1 MKLNEPLAP
10 RTTFGIGGPADLWA
24 EPADAEDLA
33 FLLEFLKEAGISAEI
48 FGGGSNF
55 LVMDGGVRGAVVSMG
70 RFRALSFSGAAVS
83 AGAGVPLSRIL
94 GESVRRGLSGFE
106 FSAGIPASAGGAAAA
121 NAGGRFGDMKG
132 VLKSAVLLCGSKVR
146 KAGVGEMGLD
156 YRKSGIGGA
165 KKVIISVD
173 INLREEEPR
182 EVKKK
187 VAWIMEYRKKTQP
200 VNAKSAGC
208 VFKNPALMP
217 AGAMISAAG
226 LGGRRVGGAEISP
239 KHANYIINRGGAS
252 SSDVVALIHLVEE
265 EIFKS
270 YNVKLEREV
279 EIIGG

>member
-1 MKLNEPLAP
+1 MKLGEPLAS

-24 EPADAEDLA
+24 EPADAEDLS
-33 FLLEFLKEAGISAEI
+33 FLLGFLKDAGIQAVI

-70 RFRALSFSGAAVS
+70 RFHGLSFSGTGVS

-94 GESVRRGLSGFE
+94 GESARRGLSGFE
-106 FSAGIPASAGGAAAA
+106 FSAGIPASAGGAAAT
-121 NAGGRFGDMKG
+121 NAGGRFGDMND
-132 VLKSAVLLCGSKVR
+132 VLKSAVILCGGEVR
-146 KAGVGEMGLD
+146 KAAAGELGLG
-156 YRKSGIGGA
+156 YRKSGIGAA

-173 INLREEEPR
+173 IKLREQEPL

-187 VAWIMEYRKKTQP
+187 VSRIMEYRKKTQP
-200 VNAKSAGC
+200 VNVKSAGC
-208 VFKNPALMP
+208 VFKNPLLMP

-226 LGGRRVGGAEISP
+226 LAGRRMGGAEISE
-239 KHANYIINRGGAS
+239 KHANYIINRGKAS
-252 SSDVVALIHLVEE
+252 SCDVLALIRLVEE
-265 EIFKS
+265 EVFKS